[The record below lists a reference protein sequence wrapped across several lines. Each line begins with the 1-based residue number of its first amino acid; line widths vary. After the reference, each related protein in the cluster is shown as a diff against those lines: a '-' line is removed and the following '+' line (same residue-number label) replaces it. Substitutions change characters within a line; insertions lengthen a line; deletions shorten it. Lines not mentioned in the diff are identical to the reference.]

1 MSVSK
6 RLVVKVLAA
15 AIVFVM
21 LLGTLAGCSLKV
33 DDPVVAKVGDI
44 KIYASDYSQ
53 LFSSYYYYASYMGF
67 DTSTTEGITAFQD
80 WILETLI
87 SDKVVVYM
95 AEKANVELTEEEI
108 AEVNKDVQTSYD
120 TQVATYK
127 SKVDSSIT
135 GEDAILAEAEKLFI
149 AALKDAGTSVDEY
162 KKGLYDA
169 YYEDA
174 LYKKYSEMVKSEA
187 TSDDDAAQK
196 YYDEQLAEQKA
207 AYDEDPAEYYTDY
220 QSALNSSTGVVPFY
234 VPAGYIRVKH
244 ILVKF
249 DDEDKDG
256 DTVDKAEYDK
266 ICEEIDT
273 HLASGAYSFDELIE
287 MYNDD
292 DGMKNEP
299 YKTEGYLVSEA
310 IEDKYVDGFAEAA
323 LKLKNVGDVSPRIET
338 EHGYHYI
345 QLIEKVE
352 PKTIAFDDVK
362 EDINT
367 KLLTEAQNKLFS
379 ERIDA
384 WIKETPIT
392 RYESRIRYYGLQ

>member
-1 MSVSK
+1 MT
-6 RLVVKVLAA
+6 RTRT
-15 AIVFVM
+15 
-21 LLGTLAGCSLKV
+21 GT
-33 DDPVVAKVGDI
+33 P
-44 KIYASDYSQ
+44 
-53 LFSSYYYYASYMGF
+53 
-67 DTSTTEGITAFQD
+67 
-80 WILETLI
+80 
-87 SDKVVVYM
+87 
-95 AEKANVELTEEEI
+95 
-108 AEVNKDVQTSYD
+108 
-120 TQVATYK
+120 
-127 SKVDSSIT
+127 
-135 GEDAILAEAEKLFI
+135 
-149 AALKDAGTSVDEY
+149 
-162 KKGLYDA
+162 
-169 YYEDA
+169 
-174 LYKKYSEMVKSEA
+174 
-187 TSDDDAAQK
+187 
-196 YYDEQLAEQKA
+196 
-207 AYDEDPAEYYTDY
+207 
-220 QSALNSSTGVVPFY
+220 
-234 VPAGYIRVKH
+234 
-244 ILVKF
+244 
-249 DDEDKDG
+249 
-256 DTVDKAEYDK
+256 YDK

-338 EHGYHYI
+338 EYGYHYI